1 MKVNHNVVLKQQS
14 PLVSDIEE
22 FENTKS
28 LCLALLKTKHYQTI
42 GEAGVFAIVET
53 CKSLRIDPR
62 IGLNKGMYYVRGAVE
77 MSARLMNALIRGKK
91 HSITKDKK
99 SDDAICILH
108 GKRSD
113 NGDTWSVSYSIKDA
127 ERAGLLKNPTWKTT
141 PSDMLFARALSRLA
155 RQLFPDVIGNCY
167 VEGEISESPPLY
179 DNVEDSPVEEAKIVD
194 VPLALDPVKSLDPQ
208 EVEEIEELIGD
219 DEERLKS
226 VLYFIEEKFK
236 VTKFDH
242 LDPVDKDWL
251 CERLRKSNERELQ
264 GVS

>member
-1 MKVNHNVVLKQQS
+1 MKVNHTAVLKPQS

-99 SDDAICILH
+99 SDDAVCILH

-113 NGDTWSVSYSIKDA
+113 NGDTWSVSYSLKEADQ
-127 ERAGLLKNPTWKTT
+127 AGLTKNSIWKNC

-167 VEGEISESPPLY
+167 VEGEISEAPPLY
-179 DNVEDSPVEEAKIVD
+179 DNVEENKVEDFPCDEVIS
-194 VPLALDPVKSLDPQ
+194 SLEPADIK
-208 EVEEIEELIGD
+208 EIEELIGD
-219 DEERLKS
+219 DEERRKS

-242 LDPVDKDWL
+242 LDTEDKNWL
-251 CERLRKSNERELQ
+251 CERLRKSNERSLEE
-264 GVS
+264 VSS